1 LWGCPFD
8 GFGDKY
14 LFRNENQRL
23 EMLRKFDKI
32 VILCLFTLS
41 LQAQYIVSGGD
52 RAPLLALDDTPNKL
66 QVYLMYG
73 MNNAEIRYTSASTS
87 HQWFRYK
94 VKALEAEPVTSVQEG
109 TTSVVRTPEEG
120 YGYFVKEVEAI
131 GANSFVWIIDY
142 SKYAFDIRQL
152 QIVPGDDPCYEVR
165 LEGTANLPKLAYC
178 LPNGV
183 ESELVRTFE
192 ILYNTLEWN
201 AGERVFSPKALV
213 QTVERTPFYRSLS
226 PPPLTDT
233 DIQLKGDLFA
243 RHFGVEKSMSVG
255 YQATAIEAYIDTTVV
270 SADIPNRITTGI
282 GYSAPAELS
291 FAAKVNTPV
300 VAFFRWNIINTET
313 RENLRVE
320 NSESFNFTFLTA
332 GKYAVSLE
340 VKDRSNTCEK
350 IDSILIDIG
359 ESYLRIPNAF
369 SPGASPGVNDE
380 FRVVYKSL
388 VSFKAWIFNRWGVE
402 LFQWDDPAKGWDGK
416 KGGKYVSPGVYFYI
430 IEARGSDG
438 RRYKEKGSINI
449 IRPKNVQDQIIE

>member
-1 LWGCPFD
+1 
-8 GFGDKY
+8 
-14 LFRNENQRL
+14 
-23 EMLRKFDKI
+23 MLHKIDKI
-32 VILCLFTLS
+32 VILFLFTLS
-41 LQAQYIVSGGD
+41 LQAQYTVSGGKG
-52 RAPLLALDDTPNKL
+52 APLLALDDIPNKL
-66 QVYLMYG
+66 QVYLVYG
-73 MNNAEIRYTSASTS
+73 MNNVEIRYTSASSS

-94 VKALEAEPVTSVQEG
+94 IKALEAEPVQSVQEG
-109 TTSVVRTPEEG
+109 TTSTVRSLEEG

-131 GANSFVWIIDY
+131 GSNSFVWIIDY

-152 QIVPGDDPCYEVR
+152 QIVPDDDPCYEVR
-165 LEGTANLPKLAYC
+165 LEGTATLPKLAYC
-178 LPNGV
+178 IPAGV
-183 ESELVRTFE
+183 ELELMRKFE

-201 AGERVFSPKALV
+201 NSERVFSPKALV

-243 RHFGVEKSMSVG
+243 RHFGVEKSMSVN

-270 SADIPNRITTGI
+270 STDVPNRVSGTGV

-291 FAAKVNTPV
+291 FTAKVNTPV
-300 VAFFRWNIINTET
+300 VTFYRWDIINTET
-313 RENLRVE
+313 RETLRVE

-332 GKYAVSLE
+332 GKYTVTLD

-350 IDSILIDIG
+350 TDSILVDIG
-359 ESYLRIPNAF
+359 DSYLRIPNAF

-380 FRVVYKSL
+380 FRVAYKSL
-388 VSFKAWIFNRWGVE
+388 VSFKAWIFNRWGAE
-402 LFQWDDPAKGWDGK
+402 LFRWDDPAKGWDGK
-416 KGGKYVSPGVYFYI
+416 KGGKYVPPGVYFYI

-449 IRPKNVQDQIIE
+449 IRPKNVQDQLVE